1 VFQAISYC
9 REVLDNQSSVCLT
22 VLRDLEAA
30 RRLYAA
36 QGFEHTSTE
45 KLGNDCELYT
55 LRLDL
60 SCK

>member
-1 VFQAISYC
+1 MSYC
-9 REVLDNQSSVCLT
+9 REVLDSHSSVCLT

-36 QGFEHTSTE
+36 EGFEHTSTE

-55 LRLDL
+55 LRLNL
-60 SCK
+60 STK